1 MLPYFALYLS
11 YTRIFIPLVTVC
23 TDGAFTVGVRR
34 KKEGFPLPGDKI
46 FVKYSFMQF
55 GLSEADTLKSISI
68 LIYSISEQSI
78 YTQNGWPGPIF
89 CEIKARFL
97 MIFIG

>member
-1 MLPYFALYLS
+1 MIDICNQTQAIFFLKMLPYFALSLS

-34 KKEGFPLPGDKI
+34 KKERFPLPGDKI
-46 FVKYSFMQF
+46 LVKYSLMQF
-55 GLSEADTLKSISI
+55 GLNEADTLKSISI

-78 YTQNGWPGPIF
+78 FVLVLPM
-89 CEIKARFL
+89 E
-97 MIFIG
+97 